1 MQIPSDQ
8 RSINNLSSQS
18 RTIAVV
24 AMLLFAFAGLI
35 SGFAV
40 GAFIRAGHSV
50 QPSGQTRL
58 PTPPPTNKLTTPTN
72 TPHTQHPLPLG
83 YPKILQVNYMAV
95 ADDNSA
101 YTFTVQATDQSNGKR
116 AAGDPMHQTGI
127 TCKLWLT
134 KDGNVSANMP
144 TDRLK
149 AADSLSQPFP
159 HEEPGSL
166 DFYDPSTPQTQMCN
180 AKGQAT
186 WNYKVATSVEP
197 GQYFLVV
204 LTDWNGVHW
213 SWSWA
218 AVRIKK

>member
-8 RSINNLSSQS
+8 PSINNLSSQS

-24 AMLLFAFAGLI
+24 AMLLFAVGGLI

-40 GAFIRAGHSV
+40 GAFIRPGHQA
-50 QPSGQTRL
+50 QPTGQTRL
-58 PTPPPTNKLTTPTN
+58 PTPPPANQSTTPTN
-72 TPHTQHPLPLG
+72 TRHTQHPLPLG
-83 YPKILQVNYMAV
+83 YPTILQVNYIAV

-116 AAGDPMHQTGI
+116 AAGDPIHQTGI

-144 TDRLK
+144 ADRLK

-213 SWSWA
+213 SWSWV

>member
-1 MQIPSDQ
+1 
-8 RSINNLSSQS
+8 
-18 RTIAVV
+18 
-24 AMLLFAFAGLI
+24 MLLFAFAGLI

-40 GAFIRAGHSV
+40 GAFIRPGQHS
-50 QPSGQTRL
+50 QPPGQTRL

-101 YTFTVQATDQSNGKR
+101 YTFTVQATDQSNGRR